1 MFDGVE
7 FLRLLNE
14 TDLKELSENREAFEA
29 PLHHYKIQP
38 ENQRKLVWLSGPP
51 GVGKSTTAQLLSK
64 HAGFVYYEAD
74 CTGSFLNPFIPA
86 NEENPTAASFKQKPM
101 KVSMRSEMK
110 FSCYIHQMF
119 KSTIFSKGVPRDFA
133 FALFDAKKKYEKE
146 HGCKPN
152 EFEVISGQKDLL
164 KV

>member
-1 MFDGVE
+1 MFDEVE

-74 CTGSFLNPFIPA
+74 CTGSFLNPFIPS

-101 KVSMRSEMK
+101 KVSMQYEMK
-110 FSCYIHQMF
+110 FSCDIKCLNLLF
-119 KSTIFSKGVPRDFA
+119 LGGSKRFC
-133 FALFDAKKKYEKE
+133 FCF
-146 HGCKPN
+146 
-152 EFEVISGQKDLL
+152 I
-164 KV
+164 